1 MKETFVKLLIANTHS
16 FVNGKFSHIPFS
28 IVLISRA
35 ETFTRFMAESPRSE
49 MVNINKHTLKEF
61 ILSEYND

>member
-35 ETFTRFMAESPRSE
+35 ETFTRFLAESPRSE
-49 MVNINKHTLKEF
+49 MVNKHTLREF